1 MVRPAPRAG
10 GNVGLATGG
19 QGRRPAP
26 LLITAQLPPYV
37 LGWAD
42 AIRRAHYPHDRNRL
56 PAHVTLFHGLPPSA
70 GGEIRAVLAQVAAAH
85 LAPAAQVSGIMPLGG
100 GTAFKVTS
108 AALVAIH
115 EELLDRFYG
124 ILSQQDSHRLNPHIT
139 VQNKVPEAE
148 ARQLQASL
156 QASFKPRKFGFP
168 GLALHLYRDG
178 LWEFVQSWRFRG
190 NRVVD
195 RRRTSP

>member
-1 MVRPAPRAG
+1 MVRPAPCAG
-10 GNVGLATGG
+10 GNVSLATDGE
-19 QGRRPAP
+19 GRRPAP
-26 LLITAQLPPYV
+26 LLITAQLPPDV

-42 AIRRAHYPHDRNRL
+42 SIRRAHYPPERNRL

-70 GGEIRAVLAQVAAAH
+70 GGEIRTALAKVAAAH
-85 LAPAAQVSGIMPLGG
+85 GPPAGQISGIMPLGG
-100 GTAFKVTS
+100 GTAFAVTS
-108 AALVAIH
+108 GALIAIH
-115 EELLDRFYG
+115 EELSDRFHG
-124 ILSQQDSHRLNPHIT
+124 ILSQQDSHRLRPHIT
-139 VQNKVPEAE
+139 VQNKVPANE
-148 ARQLQASL
+148 ARQLQAL
-156 QASFKPRKFGFP
+156 LEAAFKPRKFAFP